1 MYCHFQARLRRI
13 QCVVLGWPVYR
24 RLSYGSTCTL
34 AKIRAI
40 SFHSRNSGRQGRGK
54 THLTRSSAR
63 ILEREP
69 NSSFSLVYYATYL
82 SVPSF
87 LYPFLCNRWHLIEP
101 LIAVFSFY
109 LLEIPFIYE
118 NSIYLSLYVDI
129 HGKDYFITFR
139 VYLNIEKLHRCKL

>member
-34 AKIRAI
+34 AKICAI

-63 ILEREP
+63 ILQREP
-69 NSSFSLVYYATYL
+69 NSSFSLFYHATYL
-82 SVPSF
+82 SVPPF

-101 LIAVFSFY
+101 FIAANVFSVY

-118 NSIYLSLYVDI
+118 NSIFLCTLV
-129 HGKDYFITFR
+129 HA
-139 VYLNIEKLHRCKL
+139 EKIIS

>member
-13 QCVVLGWPVYR
+13 QCVVLGWLVYR
-24 RLSYGSTCTL
+24 GLSYGSTCTL
-34 AKIRAI
+34 AKICAI

-63 ILEREP
+63 ILQREP
-69 NSSFSLVYYATYL
+69 NSSFSLFYYATYL

-87 LYPFLCNRWHLIEP
+87 LYPFLRNRWHLIEP
-101 LIAVFSFY
+101 LIAADVFSFY

-118 NSIYLSLYVDI
+118 NSIYLYTL
-129 HGKDYFITFR
+129 
-139 VYLNIEKLHRCKL
+139 VYTEEIIS